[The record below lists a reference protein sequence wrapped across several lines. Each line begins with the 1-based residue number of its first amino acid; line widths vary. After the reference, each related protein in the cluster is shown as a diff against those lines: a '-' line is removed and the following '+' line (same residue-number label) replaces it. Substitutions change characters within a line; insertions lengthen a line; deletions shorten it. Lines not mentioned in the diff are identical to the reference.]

1 MKGGRPDERGEHR
14 KAAWPQTLQELGDRV
29 EHMFASQRQL
39 NAKQHEAATFGDGP
53 LRVIA
58 GPGTGKTTT
67 LTARVE
73 VLLERGVMPE
83 RILLLTFT
91 RRAAREIVNRV
102 RAIRGADQ
110 VRRVSGGTFHS
121 VAHHTLRRH
130 HAAVGLP
137 EGFGVLDRGDAADLM
152 DLVRGELGVV
162 SRERRLPKKATLAA
176 LYSRTVNTGMPLV
189 DVMRDNTPWCA
200 DSSDEVASIFTAF
213 VARKRSLGLLDFDD
227 LLLYWRV
234 AAQDDVL
241 GEELGAAYDHILVDE
256 FQDVNLLQLDVLV
269 GLRRVDPRLTL
280 VGDDAQAI
288 YGFRGASARFLLD
301 AERYFSGLATI
312 TLDVNYR
319 SSAAILRVANA
330 IAADAPEGFC
340 SVLREEVPVIG
351 ASQPLLVHCANE
363 REQSELVT
371 DRVLELYEQG
381 VALQKQAV
389 LFRAAHHSA
398 DLEIELAR
406 RRIPFVKYG
415 GLRYLEAAHV
425 KDLLAAFRLADNPR
439 DEMAWFRLLQLMP
452 GVGPAKARRAIN
464 ALRDIDGN
472 IPMSHG
478 EIKRRWSGVFDVLP
492 SDTREMSRD
501 LVEAMCEKE
510 FEPVVVH
517 AERLRQAIAPLIAA
531 SYDDATPRLEDLGAL
546 VLACAEATRLSDV
559 AAEQALEPPTSTGD
573 LAGPPMIDEDWL
585 VLSTVHSAKGLE
597 FDAVHVIHAA
607 DGNFPSDMS
616 LGSPE
621 GLEEERRLFYVSV
634 TRARRNLA
642 IYVPLRYHHHR
653 VRDDHSWSQPSRFLS
668 ESVRSTLVEVTS
680 EGVSERS
687 PSSSSTVAID
697 GSEVVAGQ
705 LSKLW

>member
-1 MKGGRPDERGEHR
+1 
-14 KAAWPQTLQELGDRV
+14 
-29 EHMFASQRQL
+29 MFASRQELNERQR
-39 NAKQHEAATFGDGP
+39 EAANFGDGP

-67 LTARVE
+67 LTARVG
-73 VLLERGVMPE
+73 VLLERGVTPE

-91 RRAAREIVNRV
+91 RRSAREIVSRV
-102 RAIRGADQ
+102 RTLRGADQ
-110 VRRVSGGTFHS
+110 GRRVSGGTFHS

-152 DLVRGELGVV
+152 DLVRGEMGIL
-162 SRERRLPKKATLAA
+162 SKERRLPKKATLAA
-176 LYSRTVNTGMPLV
+176 LYSRTVNTGMRLA
-189 DVMRDNTPWCA
+189 DVMRETTPWCA
-200 DSSDEVASIFTAF
+200 ESLDEVASIFTAF

-234 AAQDDVL
+234 AAQDDAL

-269 GLRRVDPRLTL
+269 GLRRIDPRLTI

-288 YGFRGASARFLLD
+288 YGFRGATARFLLD
-301 AERYFSGLATI
+301 AEDYFNDLTTI

-319 SSAAILRVANA
+319 SSGVILGVANA
-330 IAADAPEGFC
+330 IAADAPEGFS
-340 SVLREEVPVIG
+340 SVLREVVPITG
-351 ASQPLLVHCANE
+351 ASQPLLVHCADE
-363 REQSELVT
+363 RDQSESVA
-371 DRVLELYEQG
+371 DRVLEFYEQG
-381 VALQKQAV
+381 TALQKQAV
-389 LFRAAHHSA
+389 LFRAAHHSG

-439 DEMAWFRLLQLMP
+439 DEVAWFRLLQLMP

-464 ALRDIDGN
+464 ALRDVDGN
-472 IPMSHG
+472 LPLSHG
-478 EIKRRWSGVFDVLP
+478 EVGRRWSIVDEELP
-492 SDTREMSRD
+492 SEVREMWRD
-501 LVEAMCEKE
+501 LADAMCEKE
-510 FEPVVVH
+510 LEPVEVH
-517 AERLRQAIAPLIAA
+517 AERIRRAIVPLITS
-531 SYDDATPRLEDLGAL
+531 SYEDAVVRLEDLGAL
-546 VLACAEATRLSDV
+546 VLACAGTLRLSDV
-559 AAEQALEPPTSTGD
+559 AAEQALEPPVSTGN

-621 GLEEERRLFYVSV
+621 GLEEERRLFYVAI

-642 IYVPLRYHHHR
+642 VYVPLRYHHNR
-653 VRDDHSWSQPSRFLS
+653 VRDDHSWAQPSRFLS
-668 ESVRSTLVEVTS
+668 ESVRSTLVEVPTAVTS
-680 EGVSERS
+680 QQIPMSQLTVVIHGSRVVEGH
-687 PSSSSTVAID
+687 
-697 GSEVVAGQ
+697 

>member
-1 MKGGRPDERGEHR
+1 
-14 KAAWPQTLQELGDRV
+14 
-29 EHMFASQRQL
+29 MFASRQELNERQR
-39 NAKQHEAATFGDGP
+39 EAANFGDGP

-67 LTARVE
+67 LTARVG
-73 VLLERGVMPE
+73 VLLERGVTPE

-91 RRAAREIVNRV
+91 RRSAREIVSRV
-102 RAIRGADQ
+102 RTLRGADQ
-110 VRRVSGGTFHS
+110 GRRVSGGTFHS

-152 DLVRGELGVV
+152 DLVRGEMGIL
-162 SRERRLPKKATLAA
+162 SKERRLPKKATLAA
-176 LYSRTVNTGMPLV
+176 LYSRTVNTGMRLA
-189 DVMRDNTPWCA
+189 DVMRETTPWCA
-200 DSSDEVASIFTAF
+200 ESLDEVASIFTAF

-234 AAQDDVL
+234 AAQDDAL

-269 GLRRVDPRLTL
+269 GLRRIDPRLTI

-288 YGFRGASARFLLD
+288 YGFRGATARFLLD
-301 AERYFSGLATI
+301 AEDYFNDLTTI

-319 SSAAILRVANA
+319 SSGVILGVANA
-330 IAADAPEGFC
+330 IAADAPEGFS
-340 SVLREEVPVIG
+340 SVLREVVPITG
-351 ASQPLLVHCANE
+351 ASQPLLVHCADE
-363 REQSELVT
+363 RDQSESVAN
-371 DRVLELYEQG
+371 RVLEFYEQG
-381 VALQKQAV
+381 TALQKQAV
-389 LFRAAHHSA
+389 LFRAAHHSG

-439 DEMAWFRLLQLMP
+439 DEVAWFRLLQLMP

-464 ALRDIDGN
+464 ALRDVDGN
-472 IPMSHG
+472 LPLSHG
-478 EIKRRWSGVFDVLP
+478 EVGRRWSIVDEELP
-492 SDTREMSRD
+492 SEVREMWRD
-501 LVEAMCEKE
+501 LADAMCEKE
-510 FEPVVVH
+510 LEPVEVH
-517 AERLRQAIAPLIAA
+517 AERIRRAIVPLITS
-531 SYDDATPRLEDLGAL
+531 SYEDAVVRLEDLGAL
-546 VLACAEATRLSDV
+546 VLACAGTLRLSDV
-559 AAEQALEPPTSTGD
+559 AAEQALEPPVSTGN

-621 GLEEERRLFYVSV
+621 GLEEERRLFYVAI

-642 IYVPLRYHHHR
+642 VYVPLRYHHNR
-653 VRDDHSWSQPSRFLS
+653 VRDDHSWAQPSRFLS
-668 ESVRSTLVEVTS
+668 ESVRSTLVEVPTAVTS
-680 EGVSERS
+680 QQIPMSQL
-687 PSSSSTVAID
+687 TVVID
-697 GSEVVAGQ
+697 GSRVVEGH

>member
-1 MKGGRPDERGEHR
+1 
-14 KAAWPQTLQELGDRV
+14 
-29 EHMFASQRQL
+29 MFASQREL
-39 NAKQHEAATFGDGP
+39 NARQREAATFGDGS

-73 VLLERGVMPE
+73 ILLERGVTPE

-91 RRAAREIVNRV
+91 RRSAREIVNRV

-152 DLVRGELGVV
+152 DLVRGELGIV
-162 SRERRLPKKATLAA
+162 SRERRLPKKATLGA
-176 LYSRTVNTGMPLV
+176 LYSRTVNTGMPLA
-189 DVMRDNTPWCA
+189 DVMRENTPWCA
-200 DSSDEVASIFTAF
+200 ESFDEVASVFTAF

-269 GLRRVDPRLTL
+269 GLRRMDPRLTI

-288 YGFRGASARFLLD
+288 YGFRGASARFMLD
-301 AERYFSGLATI
+301 AERYFNGLTTI

-319 SSAAILRVANA
+319 SSAAILGVANA
-330 IAADAPEGFC
+330 IAADAPKGFS
-340 SVLREEVPVIG
+340 SVLREEVPVTG
-351 ASQPLLVHCANE
+351 ASQPLLIHCADE
-363 REQSELVT
+363 RDQSESVA

-381 VALQKQAV
+381 IALQKQAV

-464 ALRDIDGN
+464 ALRDMDGKV
-472 IPMSHG
+472 PLSHC
-478 EIKRRWSGVFDVLP
+478 EIQRRWSGVVDVLP
-492 SDTREMSRD
+492 SDVREMSRD
-501 LVEAMCEKE
+501 LAEALCEKE
-510 FEPVVVH
+510 FEPVMVH
-517 AERLRQAIAPLIAA
+517 AERIRRAIAPLISS
-531 SYDDATPRLEDLGAL
+531 SYDDAAPRLEDLGAL
-546 VLACAEATRLSDV
+546 VLACADTTRLSDV
-559 AAEQALEPPTSTGD
+559 AAEQALEPPASTGD

-597 FDAVHVIHAA
+597 FDAIHVIHAA

-621 GLEEERRLFYVSV
+621 GLEEERRLFYVAI

-653 VRDDHSWSQPSRFLS
+653 VRDDHSWAQPSRFLS
-668 ESVRSTLVEVTS
+668 ESVRSTLVEVPAAGTS
-680 EGVSERS
+680 QQS
-687 PSSSSTVAID
+687 PSSPSTVAID
-697 GSEVVAGQ
+697 GSELVAGQ

>member
-1 MKGGRPDERGEHR
+1 
-14 KAAWPQTLQELGDRV
+14 
-29 EHMFASQRQL
+29 MFTAKREL
-39 NAKQHEAATFGDGP
+39 NARQREAATFGDGP

-73 VLLERGVMPE
+73 FLLEHGVAPE

-91 RRAAREIVNRV
+91 RRSAREIVSRV
-102 RAIRGADQ
+102 RALRGADQ
-110 VRRVSGGTFHS
+110 GRRVSGGTFHS

-137 EGFGVLDRGDAADLM
+137 AGFGVLDRGDAADLL
-152 DLVRGELGVV
+152 DLVRAELGML
-162 SRERRLPKKATLAA
+162 SRERRLPKKATLGA
-176 LYSRTVNTGMPLV
+176 LYSRTVNTGMQLA
-189 DVMRDNTPWCA
+189 DVMRENTPWCA
-200 DSSDEVASIFTAF
+200 ESLDEVASLFTTF

-234 AAQDDVL
+234 AAQDDAL
-241 GEELGAAYDHILVDE
+241 GEVIGAAYDHILVDE

-269 GLRRVDPRLTL
+269 GLRRLDRRLTI

-288 YGFRGASARFLLD
+288 YGFRGATARFLLD
-301 AERYFSGLATI
+301 AERYFDGLTTI

-319 SSAAILRVANA
+319 SSGAILGVANA
-330 IAADAPEGFC
+330 IAADAPEGFS
-340 SVLREEVPVIG
+340 SVLREEVPVTG
-351 ASQPLLVHCANE
+351 ASQPLLVHCADE
-363 REQSELVT
+363 RDQSESVA

-381 VALQKQAV
+381 IALQKQAV

-464 ALRDIDGN
+464 ALRDMDGKV
-472 IPMSHG
+472 PLSHG
-478 EIKRRWSGVFDVLP
+478 EIQQAWSGVIDVLP
-492 SDTREMSRD
+492 SDVREMSSD
-501 LVEAMCEKE
+501 LAGALCQKAL
-510 FEPVVVH
+510 EPVEVH
-517 AERLRQAIAPLIAA
+517 AERIRRAIVPLISS
-531 SYDDATPRLEDLGAL
+531 SYDDAAARLEDLGAL
-546 VLACAEATRLSDV
+546 VLACAGTSRLSDV
-559 AAEQALEPPTSTGD
+559 AAEQALEPPASTGD
-573 LAGPPMIDEDWL
+573 LAGPPMVDEDWL

-616 LGSPE
+616 LGTPE
-621 GLEEERRLFYVSV
+621 GLEEERRLFYVAI

-642 IYVPLRYHHHR
+642 VYVPLRYHHHR
-653 VRDDHSWSQPSRFLS
+653 VRDDHSWAQPSRFLS
-668 ESVRSTLVEVTS
+668 ESVRGTLLEIRTIETS
-680 EGVSERS
+680 QPTLAS
-687 PSSSSTVAID
+687 PSTVVID
-697 GSEVVAGQ
+697 GSGVVEGQ

>member
-1 MKGGRPDERGEHR
+1 
-14 KAAWPQTLQELGDRV
+14 
-29 EHMFASQRQL
+29 MFASRQELNERQR
-39 NAKQHEAATFGDGP
+39 EAANFGDGP

-67 LTARVE
+67 LTARVG
-73 VLLERGVMPE
+73 VLLERGVTPE

-91 RRAAREIVNRV
+91 RRSAREIVSRV
-102 RAIRGADQ
+102 RTLRGADQ
-110 VRRVSGGTFHS
+110 GRRVSGGTFHS

-152 DLVRGELGVV
+152 DLVRGEMGIL
-162 SRERRLPKKATLAA
+162 SKERRLPKKATLAA
-176 LYSRTVNTGMPLV
+176 LYSRTVNTGMRLA
-189 DVMRDNTPWCA
+189 DVMRETTPWCA
-200 DSSDEVASIFTAF
+200 ESLDEVASIFTAF

-234 AAQDDVL
+234 AAQDDAL

-269 GLRRVDPRLTL
+269 GLRRIDPRLTI

-288 YGFRGASARFLLD
+288 YGFRGATARFLLD
-301 AERYFSGLATI
+301 AEDYFNDLTTI

-319 SSAAILRVANA
+319 SSGVILGVANA
-330 IAADAPEGFC
+330 IAADAPEGFS
-340 SVLREEVPVIG
+340 SVLREVVPITG
-351 ASQPLLVHCANE
+351 ASQPLLVHCADE
-363 REQSELVT
+363 RDQSESVAN
-371 DRVLELYEQG
+371 RVLEFYEQG
-381 VALQKQAV
+381 TALQKQAV
-389 LFRAAHHSA
+389 LFRAAHHSG

-439 DEMAWFRLLQLMP
+439 DEVAWFRLLQLMP

-464 ALRDIDGN
+464 ALRDVDGN
-472 IPMSHG
+472 LPLSHG
-478 EIKRRWSGVFDVLP
+478 EVGRRWSIVDEELP
-492 SDTREMSRD
+492 SEVREMWRD
-501 LVEAMCEKE
+501 LADAMCEKE
-510 FEPVVVH
+510 LEPVEVH
-517 AERLRQAIAPLIAA
+517 AERIRRAIVPLITS
-531 SYDDATPRLEDLGAL
+531 SYEDAVVRLEDLGAL
-546 VLACAEATRLSDV
+546 VLACAGTLRLSDV
-559 AAEQALEPPTSTGD
+559 AAEQALEPPVSTGN

-621 GLEEERRLFYVSV
+621 GLEEERRLFYVAI

-642 IYVPLRYHHHR
+642 VYVPLRYHHNR
-653 VRDDHSWSQPSRFLS
+653 VRDDHSWAQPSRFLS
-668 ESVRSTLVEVTS
+668 ESVRSTLVEVPTAVTS
-680 EGVSERS
+680 QQIPMSQLTVVIHGSRVVEGH
-687 PSSSSTVAID
+687 
-697 GSEVVAGQ
+697 